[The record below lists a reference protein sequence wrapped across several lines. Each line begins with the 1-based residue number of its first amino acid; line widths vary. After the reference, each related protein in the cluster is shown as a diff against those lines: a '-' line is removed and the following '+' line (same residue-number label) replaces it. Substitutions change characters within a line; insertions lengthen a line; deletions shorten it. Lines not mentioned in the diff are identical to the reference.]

1 MIIKNRT
8 LNITKKKANRG
19 NKPKKCFQTE
29 IISEE
34 ELKIKLQRVRE
45 DLKQNQNN
53 LLHLNSLK
61 HKSQIFEHLKDKI
74 NLYKKSNEMVMSANT
89 KKVLSTINNI
99 KKLQMK
105 QSIMNKSKLNKSV
118 RKRFKRIVPSFT
130 TTKSDNNILRKSM
143 DDKTVSSNLKND
155 LSDIKIKHK
164 NIRLISKDINS
175 YDNENNFQNE
185 IKNISKKINFGNK

>member
-1 MIIKNRT
+1 
-8 LNITKKKANRG
+8 
-19 NKPKKCFQTE
+19 
-29 IISEE
+29 
-34 ELKIKLQRVRE
+34 
-45 DLKQNQNN
+45 
-53 LLHLNSLK
+53 
-61 HKSQIFEHLKDKI
+61 
-74 NLYKKSNEMVMSANT
+74 MVMSANT